1 MTGLQA
7 PAGVVTR
14 VFGGSTK
21 VTAESFGPQ
30 TPPWGVSKASVF
42 WESVEEVAEHLVLKK
57 SV

>member
-7 PAGVVTR
+7 PVGVVTR

-30 TPPWGVSKASVF
+30 TPPWGVSKAS
-42 WESVEEVAEHLVLKK
+42 WESVEEVAEHLVLKR